1 MKVRDSG
8 MPEEAYWESLFD
20 IPLILDS
27 FAIGTG
33 IGDVVEFGCGYGT
46 FTVPVARRI
55 SGLLHALDIEPDMVR
70 KVAKRCRREGLSNV
84 RAEVRDVIEQGTG
97 LGDSSMDFVL
107 LFNLL
112 HHDQPLVLLRE
123 AFRVLKPSG
132 RLAVIHWVHDPAT
145 PRGPDLSIR
154 PRPEQCIAWGKE
166 AGFVSPPQQFD
177 LKPYHY
183 GLLFRRP
190 PVALRRGMVAGRPR
204 RGDDDDPDSFP
215 MEEKACPLPTYPA

>member
-1 MKVRDSG
+1 MKVRDSD
-8 MPEEAYWESLFD
+8 MPEEDYWESLFD

-27 FAIGTG
+27 FAIGTD

-55 SGLLHALDIEPDMVR
+55 SGLLHAQDIEPAMVL
-70 KVAKRCRREGLSNV
+70 KVAERYRHEGLSNV

-97 LGDSSMDFVL
+97 LRDGSMDLAL
-107 LFNLL
+107 LFNIL

-123 AFRVLKPSG
+123 VFRVLKPSG
-132 RLAVIHWVHDPAT
+132 RLAVIHWNHDPAT

-166 AGFVSPPQQFD
+166 AGFLFLSPERFD
-177 LKPYHY
+177 LKPYHF
-183 GLLFRRP
+183 GLLFRN
-190 PVALRRGMVAGRPR
+190 
-204 RGDDDDPDSFP
+204 S
-215 MEEKACPLPTYPA
+215 LP